1 MLTTGKAR
9 LRRAGMVLAVLVVSA
24 AAMPAS
30 AFASSL
36 RTSQARQHLAFL
48 DQLYQMALGAVPL
61 LSMLA
66 IVGGIIMFGI
76 SGGHEGLMKKLGLPI
91 ACFGVA
97 GFVLTSGSFLGIG
110 AAVL

>member
-1 MLTTGKAR
+1 MTWIPSSRAAR
-9 LRRAGMVLAVLVVSA
+9 PVSLAIVAVLALLA
-24 AAMPAS
+24 TPQMAY
-30 AFASSL
+30 ASSL
-36 RTSQARQHLAFL
+36 RTAQARQHMGWL
-48 DQLYQMALGAVPL
+48 DQLYQMALGVVPL

-76 SGGHEGLMKKLGLPI
+76 GGGSEGLMKKLGLPI